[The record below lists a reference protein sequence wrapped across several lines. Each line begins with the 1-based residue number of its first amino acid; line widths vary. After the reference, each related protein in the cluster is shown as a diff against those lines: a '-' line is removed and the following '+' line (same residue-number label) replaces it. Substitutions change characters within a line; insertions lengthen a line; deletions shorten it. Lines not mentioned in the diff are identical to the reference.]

1 MEGADQL
8 RESIEA
14 TRSQVKAL
22 QRCARTTLQFLADLE
37 ERLDAADNAQPKEG
51 TAHGN
56 GHQTTRGRLRISA

>member
-37 ERLDAADNAQPKEG
+37 ERLDAKNAQSQEG
-51 TAHGN
+51 KANGN
-56 GHQTTRGRLRISA
+56 GHQTTRGRLKLRS